1 MGQQSWNAA
10 EEACWRQDAMP
21 DLRNDDA
28 LWAYLMRASEELRMM
43 SHSRL
48 NDETLWC
55 LLDMGIFDWE
65 GTNKLMNQAQQA
77 TWLGTAIST
86 RQVYGGEQLERC

>member
-1 MGQQSWNAA
+1 
-10 EEACWRQDAMP
+10 MP
-21 DLRNDDA
+21 ELHNDNA

-43 SHSRL
+43 NHSRL

-65 GTNKLMNQAQQA
+65 GSNKLMNQAQQA
-77 TWLGTAIST
+77 ARLGTTIST
-86 RQVYGGEQLERC
+86 R